1 MGFVENPGWE
11 GRNKLARAV
20 TVCTGT
26 LPCTIN
32 RCRVG
37 TLSIMPTSTLHSYN
51 SSAFL
56 RHTGM
61 AASSPHYNPTL
72 LSLYLPWEELI
83 GKDARSSFVTCVSIY
98 YAQLEIAAS
107 STSCKQS
114 MMKRRKSLN
123 ARTNIR
129 KQLIAKNN
137 LGGKEQQFIETR
149 LALKQSL

>member
-1 MGFVENPGWE
+1 MGFVENPGRE

-56 RHTGM
+56 RHTGSQLTTLQPYT
-61 AASSPHYNPTL
+61 AQSVLAS
-72 LSLYLPWEELI
+72 EELI

-114 MMKRRKSLN
+114 MMKRRKSLS

-129 KQLIAKNN
+129 KQLIAKNS